1 MVRHQAALAWVSS
14 PASRRGAT
22 YRHRKSLCLG
32 SIESTVGGIM
42 QILQKALE
50 DALGKLPEQ
59 IFAQLLARKLKAH
72 GLKLSRR
79 EQQQLQ
85 QHILSGESEMLRLRR
100 WRWWEQEDIALE
112 FTVEEMQ
119 EIERHFTHEVVDQ
132 LPQLIEAMTSELAT
146 IILVTLKRRWRG
158 ELRSQRREYTS
169 FQRRLYRRWGAS
181 LGLLRM
187 LLTIS
192 REYGASVNQELRD
205 ASGTGAQHLV
215 EVLTRLHARACQVVD
230 EILVLLTA
238 GFADGA
244 MARWRTLHEIAAIA
258 LFIGEHGEDLAE
270 RYVLHQY
277 VESKRAMQDY
287 VACQERLGYEPLKES
302 EIAAAERSYDAVI
315 AQFGRPFGT
324 QYGWAAQQLR
334 CSKPSF
340 SDIERAVAIDHFRA
354 HYRMAS
360 HNVHANPKG
369 VFFKLGLLEESDL
382 LLAGPSNAG
391 LADPGHSAAISL
403 VQASTPLG
411 LLRPTLDNITVLRI
425 MVELEGEIGRAFGD
439 AHQQLVNNTD

>member
-1 MVRHQAALAWVSS
+1 
-14 PASRRGAT
+14 
-22 YRHRKSLCLG
+22 
-32 SIESTVGGIM
+32 M

-50 DALGKLPEQ
+50 DALRKLPEQ

-72 GLKLSRR
+72 GVKLSRR

-85 QHILSGESEMLRLRR
+85 QHILSGESETLRLRR
-100 WRWWEQEDIALE
+100 WRWWKQEDIALE

-119 EIERHFTHEVVDQ
+119 EIERQFTHEVVDQ
-132 LPQLIEAMTSELAT
+132 LPQLIEAMTNELAT
-146 IILVTLKRRWRG
+146 NILVTLKRRWRG

-169 FQRRLYRRWGAS
+169 FQRRLYRRWGVP

-192 REYGASVNQELRD
+192 REYGANVNQELRD
-205 ASGTGAQHLV
+205 ALETDAQHLV

-230 EILVLLTA
+230 ERLVLLTA

-244 MARWRTLHEIAAIA
+244 MARWRTPHEIAAIA
-258 LFIGEHGEDLAE
+258 LFIGEHGGDLAE
-270 RYVLHQY
+270 RYVLHQN

-287 VACQERLGYEPLKES
+287 VACQERLGYEPLEES
-302 EIAAAERSYDAVI
+302 EIAAAERSCDAVI
-315 AQFGRPFGT
+315 ARFGRPFGT
-324 QYGWAAQQLR
+324 QYGWAAQQLKS
-334 CSKPSF
+334 SKPSF
-340 SDIERAVAIDHFRA
+340 SDIERAVGIDHFRA
-354 HYRMAS
+354 HYRLAS

-369 VFFKLGLLEESDL
+369 VFFKLGLLEEADL

-391 LADPGHSAAISL
+391 LADPGHRAAISL

-411 LLRPTLDNITVLRI
+411 LLHPTLDNSTVLRI
-425 MVELEGEIGRAFGD
+425 MVELESEIGRAFGE
-439 AHQQLVNNTD
+439 AHQQLVNDTDWSEPIF